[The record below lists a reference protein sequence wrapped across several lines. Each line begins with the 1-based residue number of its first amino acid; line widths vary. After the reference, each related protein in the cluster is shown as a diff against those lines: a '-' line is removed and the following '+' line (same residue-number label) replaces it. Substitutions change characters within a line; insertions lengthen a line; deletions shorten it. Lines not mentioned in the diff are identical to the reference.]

1 VIVVVGMAFEARIA
15 AGAGVNVICSGDG
28 RNLAAVLARTITE
41 ARASS
46 EGCRGVVSFGVAG
59 GLAPDLRPG
68 TCIVGSAILSD
79 GIRMA
84 TDDDWSREL
93 LGSLPEAIHGP
104 LLGVSAPV
112 AHPEAKRALYLKT
125 GAMAVDME
133 SHIVARS
140 SAEFGL
146 PMVAIRVIT
155 DPAVRVLPQAAVAA
169 MRANGTTDIAAMI
182 RSVMKRPR
190 ELPALVR
197 TALDAWAARAMLLR
211 GRRLLSPA
219 LVRST
224 APDMSSI

>member
-1 VIVVVGMAFEARIA
+1 
-15 AGAGVNVICSGDG
+15 
-28 RNLAAVLARTITE
+28 
-41 ARASS
+41 
-46 EGCRGVVSFGVAG
+46 
-59 GLAPDLRPG
+59 
-68 TCIVGSAILSD
+68 
-79 GIRMA
+79 
-84 TDDDWSREL
+84 
-93 LGSLPEAIHGP
+93 
-104 LLGVSAPV
+104 
-112 AHPEAKRALYLKT
+112 
-125 GAMAVDME
+125 MAVDME